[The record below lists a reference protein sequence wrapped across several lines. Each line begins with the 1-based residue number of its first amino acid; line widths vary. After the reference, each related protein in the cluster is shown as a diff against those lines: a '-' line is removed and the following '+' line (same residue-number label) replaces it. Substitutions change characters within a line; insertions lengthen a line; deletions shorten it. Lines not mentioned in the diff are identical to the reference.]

1 MCGRYVIAYD
11 PQTLV
16 SGFSLT
22 RIQPFDRRWNIAP
35 QSAVPVVYET
45 KDGERVAEL
54 MRWGLLPHWA
64 KDPALGAKLNN
75 ARSEGLAD
83 KPSFRQAVRRRR
95 CILPASGFY
104 EWQAIT
110 GGDGKPAKQP
120 HYISPVGAPFFA
132 MAGLF
137 EAWRPPR
144 ASGETEEVDTREWVL
159 TCCVITTAANAL
171 MAPLHDR
178 MPVMLPPEHWA
189 AWLDRGNTD
198 PATLAPLM
206 QGLPAGAMQAWPVA
220 RTVGRSSAEGAG
232 LIAPL
237 AGAPV
242 DRPNDT
248 RPDQPNTQ
256 PSTPPNTSPDAPPDA

>member
-16 SGFSLT
+16 AGFSLT
-22 RIQPFDRRWNIAP
+22 RIQPFDRRWNVAP

-45 KDGERVAEL
+45 KEGERVADL

-64 KDPALGAKLNN
+64 RDPALGAKLNN
-75 ARSEGLAD
+75 ARSEGMAD

-104 EWQAIT
+104 EWQAVT
-110 GGDGKPAKQP
+110 GADGKPAKQP
-120 HYISPVGAPFFA
+120 HFISPVGAPFFA

-137 EAWRPPR
+137 EAWRPPLAAPAPGEADR
-144 ASGETEEVDTREWVL
+144 PGESGTPDAREWVL

-189 AWLDRGNTD
+189 AWLDRANTD
-198 PATLAPLM
+198 PAALAPLL
-206 QGLPAGAMQAWPVA
+206 QDLPAGAMQAWPVA
-220 RTVGRSSAEGAG
+220 RAVGRSSAEGPG
-232 LIAPL
+232 LIEPL
-237 AGAPV
+237 ADAAP
-242 DRPNDT
+242 DRPAPGPGSGMDT
-248 RPDQPNTQ
+248 GIDRG
-256 PSTPPNTSPDAPPDA
+256 A